1 MIKLNFEWKLELP
14 GRTKDKDPE
23 IARLKKVILEMR
35 ANHEVKIERLLLKI
49 EELTLENLDSG
60 LQTLLDTEVSPRAS
74 HGSRL

>member
-14 GRTKDKDPE
+14 GRTEDKDPE

-60 LQTLLDTEVSPRAS
+60 LQTLLDTGGVTSS
-74 HGSRL
+74 IS